1 MFSIKDKV
9 SRLRSIGF
17 RIAGILVVVT
27 FFTCVASWYAGSK
40 EISLFDVPGIKTSS
54 LRFLRA
60 KRVLNLVAVDGT
72 MIERDLLN
80 RSYPTGSEFYLSK
93 DLPILIVVRNG
104 VVDAVRVGSVL
115 RTLREIDDN
124 RYVVS
129 PDLLRCIAIQF
140 EKVNVRMPYQLI
152 AATTEESAIGAFW
165 HPYVVGPS
173 KSIEGDVVCLDFVN
187 AEAPDY
193 WPIVL
198 YFHKNK
204 LVGFKINAKHYDRPR
219 V

>member
-9 SRLRSIGF
+9 SRFRSIGF
-17 RIAGILVVVT
+17 RVAGILVVVT

-40 EISLFDVPGIKTSS
+40 KISLFDVPGIKTSS

-60 KRVLNLVAVDGT
+60 KRVLNLVLVDGT

-80 RSYPTGSEFYLSK
+80 RSYPKGSEFYLSK
-93 DLPILIVVRNG
+93 DLPILVVVRYG
-104 VVDAVRVGSVL
+104 FVDVVRVGSVL

-124 RYVVS
+124 RYVMS
-129 PDLLRCIAIQF
+129 PDLLRCVAIEL
-140 EKVNVRMPYQLI
+140 EKINVSMPYQLV
-152 AATTEESAIGAFW
+152 AATTKEAAIGAFW
-165 HPYVVGPS
+165 HPYVVAPS
-173 KSIEGDVVCLDFVN
+173 QSVEEEVVCLDFIN

-193 WPIVL
+193 WPVVL

-204 LVGFKINAKHYDRPR
+204 LFTFEVKAKQATANN
-219 V
+219 